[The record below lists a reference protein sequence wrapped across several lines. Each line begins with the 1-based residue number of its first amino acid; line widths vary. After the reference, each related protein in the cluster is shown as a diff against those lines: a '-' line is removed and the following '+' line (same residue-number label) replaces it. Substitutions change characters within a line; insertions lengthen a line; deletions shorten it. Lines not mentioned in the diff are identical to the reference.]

1 MTLSD
6 KGVVVTGAAG
16 GIGKALAARLVAG
29 GARVVVNDLDQAAT
43 EAAAAEV
50 GGYPV
55 HGDAASAAG
64 VAALESAA
72 RARLG
77 QIDAWFANAGVVRG
91 HGLDATDAQWAAS
104 WEVNTMAHVRAARL
118 LIPQWLERGGGRL
131 VVTASAAGLLTALG
145 AAPYSVTKHGAVA
158 FAEWLSATY
167 RHRGIVVQ
175 VICPQG
181 VLTDM
186 LAETGQMRD
195 VLSSDAVTPQAVAET
210 TWQALQDNRFLIL
223 PQPAAGEYYRQR
235 ATDPDRWLAG
245 MNKLQRRLDDPAPT

>member
-29 GARVVVNDLDQAAT
+29 GARVVLNDLDQAAT

-72 RARLG
+72 SAYLG
-77 QIDAWFANAGVVRG
+77 QIDAWFGNAGIVRG
-91 HGLDATDAQWAAS
+91 HGLDASDAEWTAS

-118 LIPQWLERGGGRL
+118 LIPQWLERGGGRQ
-131 VVTASAAGLLTALG
+131 V
-145 AAPYSVTKHGAVA
+145 
-158 FAEWLSATY
+158 LSATY

-223 PQPAAGEYYRQR
+223 PQPEAGEYYRQR
-235 ATDPDRWLAG
+235 ATDTDRWLAG
-245 MNKLQRRLDDPAPT
+245 MNKLQRRLDDPAGI